1 MLLRVVIIKKWLDFA
16 INGQWYYSIHIDPVT
31 KYG

>member
-1 MLLRVVIIKKWLDFA
+1 MSSYNLKNGLDFT
-16 INGQWYYSIHIDPVT
+16 INGQWYYSIHIDIVT